1 MRRVLVLSLGAGAV
15 LALAGLAWN
24 SRASQI
30 ADPVAVKGAATEH
43 PLPIRQ
49 VILFNSGVGYMQREG
64 DVNGDAKVDLSFP
77 TTDINDLLKSLV
89 LQDLG
94 GGHVS
99 TVSYDS
105 LDPLDKILRSFAI
118 DLNNNPTF
126 GQILNQARGEKI
138 DVQLMGKDK
147 AIPQKITGQIVGME
161 VKQGR
166 EKDGPIALDYLNL
179 SSADGLQS
187 IPLEQILGVR
197 FLNSTLENEFQRALR
212 VLAASHDTQK
222 KTVSLGFT
230 GQGKRAVRV
239 GYVVERPIWKTT
251 YRLRM
256 EPNGKVFLQGWA
268 LVENT
273 SDDDWNDV
281 RMVLVSGR
289 PISFR
294 MNLYEPLYIPRP
306 TVEPDQ
312 FASLRPPVYSGAM
325 NPAEFQA
332 GINNAFNN
340 QALGNL
346 GGGAVGG
353 GLAGALGGAGGNA
366 GAAGAPATGGFAGQG
381 LGGGIGGIGGIG
393 GGGFQQG
400 SALGGTN
407 ASFNGGSF
415 QGGFNGGF
423 SGSLGAINPWMLN
436 NSGLGQFGQL
446 GQQGGQGNTVN
457 PYQNSN
463 VRVQNFDVNN
473 RLTFEELQQRRVQQE
488 EAKKVAKE
496 KGTVIAMNFKEGIQS
511 VASAEEV
518 GDYFQYVVD
527 QRISLSRQKSAMLPI
542 LDQNIDGAKISIFNE
557 SVHAKYPLLG
567 LRLKNTSG
575 LPLTQGPITVYDNS
589 TYAGDTRILDL
600 QPNEERLLS
609 YALDQGT
616 EVKSEVK
623 SSPSPEMTFK
633 IGQMAMSAVYK
644 EREIK
649 TYTIKNRSMHDRV
662 VIIEHPIRSGW
673 KLVDPAKPA
682 EQTRNLYRFEVKVA
696 SGATASLAVAEDQA
710 RVDQVAL
717 QGGQAH
723 YVASTG
729 ITVKEVITQHEE
741 RLQSVQVVKGIL
753 TPTLKARETRSRYV
767 QNLSD
772 VNRLFNID
780 HIVRAEWTLLP
791 ADGTPVIGPG
801 VYRTTLKV
809 DKGKAGQQKVTEER
823 VYEEKGTAVK
833 DLPEAKVRDYLNHP
847 AVSAKVKDGLTRSLD
862 LAKKLAEETKT
873 AADLERQLKVLSD
886 DQARLRENLRIIP
899 TTSDPYKKFL
909 DKFVSQE
916 TEIEGLQ
923 RAIRVGQASHLAAQ
937 REYDTFA
944 ATWTAD

>member
-15 LALAGLAWN
+15 LALVGMVWN
-24 SRASQI
+24 SRASQV
-30 ADPVAVKGAATEH
+30 AEPVAGKAAAPEH

-64 DVNGDAKVDLSFP
+64 DVSGDAKVDLSFP

-94 GGHVS
+94 GGRVS

-105 LDPLDKILRSFAI
+105 HDPLDKILRSFAI

-138 DVQLMGKDK
+138 EVQLMGKDK

-161 VKQGR
+161 VKQTH
-166 EKDGPIALDYLNL
+166 EKDRLVSHDYLNL
-179 SSADGLQS
+179 SGAEGLQS

-197 FLNSTLENEFQRALR
+197 FLNPTLENEFQRALR

-239 GYVVERPIWKTT
+239 GYVVERPIWKTS

-256 EPNGKVFLQGWA
+256 EANGKVFLQGWA
-268 LVENT
+268 MVENT

-325 NPAEFQA
+325 NPGDFQA
-332 GINNAFNN
+332 GINPAF
-340 QALGNL
+340 QAPNP
-346 GGGAVGG
+346 GG
-353 GLAGALGGAGGNA
+353 GLAGALGGAA
-366 GAAGAPATGGFAGQG
+366 GAAATEGAPARGLGQG
-381 LGGGIGGIGGIG
+381 GML
-393 GGGFQQG
+393 
-400 SALGGTN
+400 
-407 ASFNGGSF
+407 
-415 QGGFNGGF
+415 GGFNGMPM
-423 SGSLGAINPWMLN
+423 NPQQLNWMLN
-436 NSGLGQFGQL
+436 NGAFGNPMAGFGQFGQMGQL
-446 GQQGGQGNTVN
+446 GQLGGQGNTAN
-457 PYQNSN
+457 PYQNLN
-463 VRVQNFDVNN
+463 GRQQNFDVNN
-473 RLTFEELQQRRVQQE
+473 RLTFEELQQRRQQQE
-488 EAKKVAKE
+488 DAKKSAKE
-496 KGTVIAMNFKEGIQS
+496 KGAVIAMNFKEGIQS

-518 GDYFQYVVD
+518 GDYFQYIVD

-542 LDQNIDGAKISIFNE
+542 VDQNIEGSKVSIFNE
-557 SVHAKYPLLG
+557 GVHAKFPLLG

-589 TYAGDTRILDL
+589 TYAGDTRILDV

-616 EVKSEVK
+616 EVKTEVK
-623 SSPSPEMTFK
+623 SSPSPEMTFR
-633 IGQMAMSAVYK
+633 IGQAAMSALYK

-649 TYTIKNRSMHDRV
+649 TYTIKNRSVHDRTL
-662 VIIEHPIRSGW
+662 IIEHPIRSGW

-682 EQTRNLYRFEVKVA
+682 EQTRNLYRFEVKVLAGGSA
-696 SGATASLAVAEDQA
+696 SFSVAEDQP

-717 QGGQAH
+717 QGGQAQ

-729 ITVKEVITQHEE
+729 ITVKEVVTQHEE
-741 RLQSVQVVKGIL
+741 KLQSVQVVKGVL

-772 VNRLFNID
+772 INRVFNVD
-780 HIVRAEWTLLP
+780 HIVRAEWVLLP
-791 ADGTPVIGPG
+791 AQGTPVVGPS
-801 VYRTTLKV
+801 VHRSTLKIE
-809 DKGKAGQQKVTEER
+809 KGKAAHQDVTEER
-823 VYEEKGTAVK
+823 VYQEKGKIVK
-833 DLPEAKVRDYLNHP
+833 DLPEAKVREYLNSP
-847 AVSAKVKDGLTRSLD
+847 AVSVKVKDGLTRSLD
-862 LAKKLAEETKT
+862 LAKKLAEETKS
-873 AADLERQLKVLSD
+873 AADLDRQLKALSE

-899 TTSDPYKKFL
+899 QTSDPYKKFL

-923 RAIRVGQASHLAAQ
+923 RTIRVTQASLATAQ
-937 REYDTFA
+937 RDYDTFA
-944 ATWTAD
+944 ATWTAE

>member
-1 MRRVLVLSLGAGAV
+1 MRRSLVLSLGAFAG

-24 SRASQI
+24 SRASQVGE
-30 ADPVAVKGAATEH
+30 AAAGKGAAPES

-49 VILFNSGVGYMQREG
+49 VVLFNSGVGYMQREG
-64 DVNGDAKVDLSFP
+64 DVNGDAKIDLSFP
-77 TTDINDLLKSLV
+77 TSDINDLLKSLV

-94 GGHVS
+94 GGRVS

-105 LDPLDKILRSFAI
+105 HDPLDKILRSFAI
-118 DLNNNPTF
+118 DLNSNPTF

-138 DVQLMGKDK
+138 EVQLLGKDK

-166 EKDGPIALDYLNL
+166 EKEGPIALDFLNL
-179 SSADGLQS
+179 SGADGLQS
-187 IPLEQILGVR
+187 IPLDQVLGVR
-197 FLNSTLENEFQRALR
+197 FLNPVLENEFQRALK
-212 VLAASHDTQK
+212 VLAGSHDTQK

-239 GYVVERPIWKTT
+239 GYVVERPIWQTT

-281 RMVLVSGR
+281 RMVLVSGK

-325 NPAEFQA
+325 NPMESDARAQNAPPIEGGQA
-332 GINNAFNN
+332 PMRQGINNAFGN
-340 QALGNL
+340 QGAGNL
-346 GGGAVGG
+346 GGGLGG
-353 GLAGALGGAGGNA
+353 GLQ
-366 GAAGAPATGGFAGQG
+366 GGFTP
-381 LGGGIGGIGGIG
+381 GG
-393 GGGFQQG
+393 
-400 SALGGTN
+400 SLGGTAGN
-407 ASFNGGSF
+407 FNGG
-415 QGGFNGGF
+415 QM
-423 SGSLGAINPWMLN
+423 NPWMLN
-436 NSGLGQFGQL
+436 NGMFFP
-446 GQQGGQGNTVN
+446 QGGQAGQVGQMGGQFNGGFNGGSNGNLGSIGGVAGN
-457 PYQNSN
+457 NYQNPNFRNSN
-463 VRVQNFDVNN
+463 TDINVNN
-473 RLTFEELQQRRVQQE
+473 RLTFEELQQRRQQQDE
-488 EAKKVAKE
+488 QKKVAKD
-496 KGTVIAMNFKEGIQS
+496 KGAAIAMNFKEGIQS

-518 GDYFQYVVD
+518 GDYFQYIVD

-542 LDQNIDGAKISIFNE
+542 IDQNIDGAKISIYNE
-557 SVHAKYPLLG
+557 SVHAKIPLLG

-575 LPLTQGPITVYDNS
+575 QPLTQGPITVYDNS

-616 EVKSEVK
+616 EIKTEVK
-623 SSPSPEMTFK
+623 SSPSPTMTFK
-633 IGQMAMSAVYK
+633 IGQATMSAVYK

-649 TYTIKNRSMHDRV
+649 TYTIKNRSTHDRV

-673 KLVDPAKPA
+673 KLVDPAKPS
-682 EQTRNLYRFEVKVA
+682 EQTRDLYRFEVKVPAGA
-696 SGATASLAVAEDQA
+696 SASLAVAEDQP

-717 QGGQAH
+717 KGGQAE

-729 ITVKEVITQHEE
+729 ISIKEVITAHEE
-741 RLQSVQVVKGIL
+741 KLQSVAVVKGIL
-753 TPTLKARETRSRYV
+753 TPTLKAKESRSRYV

-772 VNRLFNID
+772 VDRTFNID
-780 HIVRAEWTLLP
+780 HIVRAEWSLLP
-791 ADGTPVIGPG
+791 AKGDPVKGPS
-801 VYRTTLKV
+801 VYRTSIKV
-809 DKGKAGQQKVTEER
+809 DKGKAGQQEVTEER
-823 VYEEKGTAVK
+823 IYQEKGRLVK
-833 DLPEAKVRDYLNHP
+833 DLPEAKVREYLNST
-847 AVSAKVKDGLTRSLD
+847 AVSDKVKAGLTRHLELSTRIG
-862 LAKKLAEETKT
+862 EQTKQNG
-873 AADLERQLKVLSD
+873 DFDRQLKALSE

-923 RAIRVGQASHLAAQ
+923 KQVRTGQTTLSSVQ
-937 REYDTFA
+937 REYDLFL
-944 ATWTAD
+944 ATWTAE